1 MRATE
6 FIRENVEHFNGLDFS
21 IEIEKDDEYVDDD
34 DTDNQTIYVR
44 AFANGRE
51 LGHVLFTIDYDGQ
64 GIILKPQ
71 DLEVDERFQGQ
82 GIAATMYDYVK
93 SKGYRIRR
101 SGQQTDAGAGFW
113 NKHRPKQNVW
123 EQGVAEG
130 KKRRRRNKSFGGY
143 WYPGYGY
150 YGSSA
155 YGGES
160 GDSGAGD
167 GGGGESVT
175 EAKNNDAVAE
185 LKAALLAKKDQI
197 QSATDDDV
205 YAIIDSMMT
214 RIAKS
219 HDISGKELHDLW
231 VGKYKQIPDKWIM
244 KESDEQTSSDNAIFL
259 NPNAVILGQEHGK
272 KLKLSP
278 KIAKKVKDIAE
289 QHGAWYE
296 GNGMDRELTAGIIDD
311 YQGSWDDDLLSPSV
325 KGYPAPFLYV
335 LFSNIKENDT
345 VEGKIG
351 FDPNSSIFDRILS
364 TQPST
369 NYFPNRRFDADTLR
383 KFLQA
388 VSEGPYDFVRM
399 SQAPATESNVR
410 RFFTLGEQLMF
421 PDNWE
426 EYPYRAGRVAKS
438 VNDLRDRFLAT
449 RKQGVY
455 VAGSDHLK
463 AVQQFLDQSD
473 DLVVTEDKD
482 KNKSQQCAR
491 TKSAKCQCDSVKKI
505 TETQETVSA
514 ICVLEHSDKVKGT
527 ILFEQQSGYP
537 TLIVGQITGLA
548 PGAHGFHIHEFGD
561 LSDGCESAGKH
572 YNPDGVDHGDINSGH
587 VGDLGNITADKNGRA
602 NFRIVARRVSLSGD
616 RSVVGRAIVIHENQD
631 DLGRGSDQESLK
643 TGNAGDRLACGVI
656 TLRNSLQEN
665 FADGK
670 IKGKS
675 RPGRVKRAG
684 ASCAGSVTSLRQK
697 AKNTGG
703 ERAKMYHWCA
713 NMKSGRKK

>member
-1 MRATE
+1 MRAAE

-34 DTDNQTIYVR
+34 DTDNQTIYVK

-51 LGHVLFTIDYDGQ
+51 LGHVLFTIDYDRQ
-64 GIILKPQ
+64 GMILKPQ

-113 NKHRPKQNVW
+113 NKHRPEQNVW

-130 KKRRRRNKSFGGY
+130 KKRRRRNRSFGGY

-150 YGSSA
+150 YGSGA
-155 YGGES
+155 IGGES
-160 GDSGAGD
+160 GDGGGD
-167 GGGGESVT
+167 GGGGESLK
-175 EAKNNDAVAE
+175 EAKVLKLNDYNQWLNQVAAQQGSDKQMASSKIIQGIDKSGSKIGEFDSSTNQGWVMQQIDENNLSE
-185 LKAALLAKKDQI
+185 
-197 QSATDDDV
+197 SANNVIFISNDT
-205 YAIIDSMMT
+205 AI
-214 RIAKS
+214 
-219 HDISGKELHDLW
+219 
-231 VGKYKQIPDKWIM
+231 V
-244 KESDEQTSSDNAIFL
+244 
-259 NPNAVILGQEHGK
+259 GQEHGK
-272 KLKLSP
+272 RLQLSDQE
-278 KIAKKVKDIAE
+278 VKRVQDIA
-289 QHGAWYE
+289 QRHGAWYE
-296 GNGMDRELTAGIIDD
+296 GNGMDSKLTAGIIDD
-311 YQGSWDDDLLSPSV
+311 YAGSWDDDLLSPAI

-351 FDPNSSIFDRILS
+351 FDPDSTIFDRILD

-369 NYFPNRRFDADTLR
+369 NYFPDREFDAETLQ
-383 KFLQA
+383 KFLKS

-410 RFFTLGEQLMF
+410 KFFTMGEQLMF
-421 PDNWE
+421 PDNWA

-449 RKQGVY
+449 RKKGVY

-463 AVQQFLDQSD
+463 AVQQFLDQNKQD
-473 DLVVTEDKD
+473 VTEDYDNTTFKIKRRKLNVPALIEAGAILITYPHSEQGWETD
-482 KNKSQQCAR
+482 DERDWSFSLITLYNVLKGGWTSE
-491 TKSAKCQCDSVKKI
+491 AKKYLKPESYRQ
-505 TETQETVSA
+505 A
-514 ICVLEHSDKVKGT
+514 
-527 ILFEQQSGYP
+527 EQQ
-537 TLIVGQITGLA
+537 
-548 PGAHGFHIHEFGD
+548 
-561 LSDGCESAGKH
+561 
-572 YNPDGVDHGDINSGH
+572 INSSAPN
-587 VGDLGNITADKNGRA
+587 LGSNQLVYDGKYNQILWSIKKLGIPDNVAFLDKGQQG
-602 NFRIVARRVSLSGD
+602 VA
-616 RSVVGRAIVIHENQD
+616 
-631 DLGRGSDQESLK
+631 
-643 TGNAGDRLACGVI
+643 
-656 TLRNSLQEN
+656 EN

-670 IKGKS
+670 VKGKS

-684 ASCAGSVTSLRQK
+684 ASCNGSVTDLRK
-697 AKNTGG
+697 RAKNASG